1 MNQYKVKDLLEKVI
15 SGEWGSDALGENDVS
30 VIRTTNFTNTGK
42 INLEKEVVKRNIA
55 EQKVKTKKLR
65 RGDIII
71 EKSGGS
77 PEQPVGRVVY
87 FDIDEKE
94 GIYLCNNF
102 TSILRTNELVD
113 SKFLFYYLFYQYQR
127 KTVLKFQNKTTGIIN
142 LKLNNYLKD
151 IDISLPSLREQMKIV
166 TVLEKAQALIEKRKE
181 TIAKLDELI
190 QVVFIDMFGD
200 PIKNP
205 RSYEVVQLE
214 ELISFLTSG
223 SRGWAKYFSKEGE
236 LFITIKNVKNGQLQ
250 LGDITYVNAPVG
262 KEAERT
268 KVKEGDLLISITADL
283 GRTAVISKDVA
294 SRGAYINQHLSLIRL
309 NQKCN
314 PRYLSSYLE
323 SVGGKRQF
331 ESLNQTGVKSGLNFA
346 AIKSLKIVLPP
357 LEKQDRYDVFYRKY
371 LLEKENMITSLA
383 MLEKSFNALLQRSFT
398 EDIEIN
404 TEVTA

>member
-1 MNQYKVKDLLEKVI
+1 MSY
-15 SGEWGSDALGENDVS
+15 AL
-30 VIRTTNFTNTGK
+30 
-42 INLEKEVVKRNIA
+42 
-55 EQKVKTKKLR
+55 
-65 RGDIII
+65 
-71 EKSGGS
+71 
-77 PEQPVGRVVY
+77 
-87 FDIDEKE
+87 
-94 GIYLCNNF
+94 
-102 TSILRTNELVD
+102 
-113 SKFLFYYLFYQYQR
+113 
-127 KTVLKFQNKTTGIIN
+127 FQNKSWFNNLPDHWKLKTFNEIVRDVTGGNEKVKKEEYLEKGLHPVVDQGKKLIAGYTNKESLVNVEGPCIVFGDHTRIFKYVDFKFVLGADGVKVFIPKVENILEKYLYYYFLTLAIPDTGYNRHFKFLKEVIIP
-142 LKLNNYLKD
+142 
-151 IDISLPSLREQMKIV
+151 IPSLEEQKKIV
-166 TVLEKAQALIEKRKE
+166 AVLDKAQALIEKRKE

-190 QVVFIDMFGD
+190 QAVFIDMFGD

-205 RSYEVVQLE
+205 RSYEVVQLN

-236 LFITIKNVKNGQLQ
+236 MFITIKNVKNGQLQ
-250 LGDITYVNAPVG
+250 LRDITYVNAPIG
-262 KEAERT
+262 KESERT

-283 GRTAVISKDVA
+283 GRTAVINKDVA

-314 PRYLSSYLE
+314 PRYISSYLE

-357 LEKQDRYDVFYRKY
+357 LEKQDRYDAFYRKY

-383 MLEKSFNALLQRSFT
+383 MLEENFNALLQRLVT
-398 EDIEIN
+398 GDIEIN

>member
-1 MNQYKVKDLLEKVI
+1 MNVIKIGDITQITSGYAFQSKYFNEEGRGIPLIRIRDIDKDESKTYYEGDYSEEHIVKKDDFLISMDGEFKIAQWNGKTALLNQRVCRI
-15 SGEWGSDALGENDVS
+15 QAN
-30 VIRTTNFTNTGK
+30 
-42 INLEKEVVKRNIA
+42 
-55 EQKVKTKKLR
+55 EQFIDSKYMYYFLPIELKKLE
-65 RGDIII
+65 DATPFVTV
-71 EKSGGS
+71 KH
-77 PEQPVGRVVY
+77 
-87 FDIDEKE
+87 
-94 GIYLCNNF
+94 L
-102 TSILRTNELVD
+102 SI
-113 SKFLFYYLFYQYQR
+113 KQ
-127 KTVLKFQNKTTGIIN
+127 I
-142 LKLNNYLKD
+142 KD
-151 IDISLPSLREQMKIV
+151 IEVPLPSIEQQKKIAA
-166 TVLEKAQALIEKRKE
+166 VLDRAQALIKKRK
-181 TIAKLDELI
+181 TVIAKLDELI
-190 QVVFIDMFGD
+190 QAIFIDLFGD

-205 RSYEVVQLE
+205 QNYEVVQLE

-236 LFITIKNVKNGQLQ
+236 IFITIKNVKDGQLQ

-262 KEAERT
+262 KESERT

-323 SVGGKRQF
+323 SVGGKQQF

-357 LEKQDRYDVFYRKY
+357 LEKQNRYDVLYRKY

-383 MLEKSFNALLQRSFT
+383 MLEKNFSALLQWLFKGG
-398 EDIEIN
+398 IEIDV
-404 TEVTA
+404 EVTA

>member
-181 TIAKLDELI
+181 TIVKLDELI

>member
-102 TSILRTNELVD
+102 TSILRTSELVD

-142 LKLNNYLKD
+142 LKLDNYLKD

-190 QVVFIDMFGD
+190 QVAFIDMFGD

-214 ELISFLTSG
+214 ELMSFLTSG

-383 MLEKSFNALLQRSFT
+383 MLETSFNALLQRSFT
-398 EDIEIN
+398 EDMEIN

>member
-1 MNQYKVKDLLEKVI
+1 MNQYKVKDLLGKVI

-142 LKLNNYLKD
+142 LKLDNYLKD